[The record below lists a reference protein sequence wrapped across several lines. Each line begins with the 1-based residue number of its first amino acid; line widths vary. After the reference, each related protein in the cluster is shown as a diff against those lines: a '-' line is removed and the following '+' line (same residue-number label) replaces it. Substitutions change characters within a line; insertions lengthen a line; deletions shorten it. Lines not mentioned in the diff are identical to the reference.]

1 MTKGGERSER
11 KRIEEILGVKA
22 EVFSDEGVVKV
33 SFPRT
38 EVAVTIDSRCMRP
51 FMDLTSWASFQKALG
66 MELRSW
72 SFITI

>member
-38 EVAVTIDSRCMRP
+38 EVAVTIDSRCMSIHGSH
-51 FMDLTSWASFQKALG
+51 FLG
-66 MELRSW
+66 LLSEGH
-72 SFITI
+72 